1 MRLRT
6 ASLFLAVI
14 AVASCQGQS
23 TIRVWGSPQ
32 MSGVMRLWEQGFR
45 RHHPH
50 IRFHDELHGTAS
62 SIAGLYT
69 GVADIALMGRE
80 IWPIE
85 TMAFESVFPWKPLGI
100 EVATGSYDIPKATYA
115 LVIYVHRS
123 NPLSQLTL
131 EQLASVFGRPL
142 AAGPQARNWD
152 DLGLTGEWAGKPIHK
167 YNFDYEN
174 DKSVFFHRRVFRDRY
189 RWESST
195 REFSNQTKSL
205 GETVDA
211 GQLIL
216 DTLAEDPLGIAISNP
231 HYANRNVKPLAL
243 EAPGGEAVAAS
254 GETIRKRTYPLS
266 RAVYIYVNRH
276 PKKPMDARPDQF
288 LRYVLSAEGQQDIV
302 RDGTYLPLTPETIAS
317 DLRALK

>member
-6 ASLFLAVI
+6 ALLFVAVAVTTT

-45 RHHPH
+45 TRHPE

-85 TMAFESVFPWKPLGI
+85 TLAFESVFPWKPLEI

-115 LVIYVHRS
+115 LVVYVHPS
-123 NPLSQLTL
+123 NPLSQVTL
-131 EQLASVFGRPL
+131 QQLAAAFGH
-142 AAGPQARNWD
+142 ARRWD
-152 DLGLTGEWAGKPIHK
+152 DLGLTGEWTGKPVHK
-167 YNFDYEN
+167 YSFDYEN
-174 DKSVFFHRRVFRDRY
+174 DKSVFFRRRLLKDRY
-189 RWESST
+189 RWESSAT
-195 REFSNQTKSL
+195 EFS
-205 GETVDA
+205 GADA

-216 DTLAEDPLGIAISNP
+216 DALAGDALGIAISNP
-231 HYANRNVKPLAL
+231 HYANRSVKPLAIGTPGW
-243 EAPGGEAVAAS
+243 EKPWRRAPKRFETGGTRWPVRSIFISIAIRRNQRPPGPAS
-254 GETIRKRTYPLS
+254 SSAMSSAPKDS
-266 RAVYIYVNRH
+266 RMLCATEPICR
-276 PKKPMDARPDQF
+276 
-288 LRYVLSAEGQQDIV
+288 
-302 RDGTYLPLTPETIAS
+302 
-317 DLRALK
+317 